1 MRFFLS
7 FCLFTLSLGALSQNS
22 RSSGNDYEKLFV
34 KVEILPKFSGNLS
47 NYIDSMLKNTELP
60 NKGRVIIEVIIDS
73 SGKSNYRKLYDH
85 TDGDVSNLNLKELI
99 NRMPDWTPAF
109 QNGHPVDFIFI
120 ILLDFSSGKLIQV
133 REKNISEEMKYMLN
147 SN

>member
-7 FCLFTLSLGALSQNS
+7 LYLFTLSLGALCQNP
-22 RSSGNDYEKLFV
+22 RTSGNEYEKLFV
-34 KVEILPKFSGNLS
+34 KVESPPKFSGNLS
-47 NYIDSMLKNTELP
+47 NYIDSMLKNTELA

-73 SGKSNYRKLYDH
+73 SGKSYYRKLYDH

-99 NRMPDWTPAF
+99 NGMPNWTPAF
-109 QNGHPVDFIFI
+109 QHGHPVDFIFI
-120 ILLDFSSGKLIQV
+120 ILLDFSDGKLIQV
-133 REKNISEEMKYMLN
+133 REKNIGEEMKYMLN